1 VNGGYLEDIRIR
13 IEKQEYYFTL
23 HAADR
28 MIERHISVREVE
40 EAMLSDL
47 AEIIEDYP
55 EDVRGS
61 SCLVLGM
68 TKGGRPIHVQI
79 TYPPEIAVVTVYEP
93 RAEEWMDWRKRTGG
107 TK

>member
-13 IEKQEYYFTL
+13 IEKREYYFTL

-47 AEIIEDYP
+47 AVVIEDYP

-68 TKGGRPIHVQI
+68 AKSGRPLHIQI
-79 TYPPEIAVVTVYEP
+79 TYPLEIAVVTVYEP
-93 RAEEWMDWRKRTGG
+93 RAEEWIDWRKRVGG
-107 TK
+107 IR